1 MLPHNYKIKT
11 QPDLFMAWDKDIGDF
26 ADPAEY
32 TRICHLTKNPWGD
45 DGQMHIQAIGR
56 YTKLNYIGLDD
67 KNGDHI
73 FEGFIL
79 RVKFKQGEQKYTI
92 IGVVEFENC
101 GFVLTDLNNV
111 MYDMSAFTPDEIE
124 IIGNI
129 FQNRNLLKEN
139 E

>member
-32 TRICHLTKNPWGD
+32 ARICHLTENPWGD
-45 DGQMHIQAIGR
+45 DGQMHIQALGR
-56 YTKLNYIGLDD
+56 YIKLNYIGLDD
-67 KNGDHI
+67 KNGDQI

-79 RVKFKQGEQKYTI
+79 RV

-101 GFVLTDLNNV
+101 GFVLTDPNNV
-111 MYDMSAFTPDEIE
+111 VYAMSAFTPDEIE

-129 FQNRNLLKEN
+129 FQNRNSLKE

>member
-32 TRICHLTKNPWGD
+32 ARICHLTENPWGD
-45 DGQMHIQAIGR
+45 DGQMHIQALGR
-56 YTKLNYIGLDD
+56 YIKLNYIGLDD
-67 KNGDHI
+67 KNGDQI

-101 GFVLTDLNNV
+101 GFVLTDPNNV
-111 MYDMSAFTPDEIE
+111 VYAMSAFTPDEIE

-129 FQNRNLLKEN
+129 FQNRNSLKE

>member
-1 MLPHNYKIKT
+1 
-11 QPDLFMAWDKDIGDF
+11 
-26 ADPAEY
+26 
-32 TRICHLTKNPWGD
+32 
-45 DGQMHIQAIGR
+45 MHIQALGR

-79 RVKFKQGEQKYTI
+79 RDKFKQGEQKYTI

-111 MYDMSAFTPDEIE
+111 MYAMSAFTPDEIE

-129 FQNRNLLKEN
+129 FQNRNLLKED

>member
-32 TRICHLTKNPWGD
+32 ARICHLTENPWGD
-45 DGQMHIQAIGR
+45 DGQMHIQALGR

-67 KNGDHI
+67 KNGDRI

-79 RVKFKQGEQKYTI
+79 RVKFKQGEQKCTI

-101 GFVLTDLNNV
+101 GFVLTDPTNV
-111 MYDMSAFTPDEIE
+111 VYAMSAFTSDELE

-129 FQNRNLLKEN
+129 FQNRNSLRE

>member
-32 TRICHLTKNPWGD
+32 TRICHLIKNPWGD
-45 DGQMHIQAIGR
+45 DGQMHIQALGR

-111 MYDMSAFTPDEIE
+111 MYAMSAFTPDEIE

-129 FQNRNLLKEN
+129 FQNRNLLKED

>member
-32 TRICHLTKNPWGD
+32 ARICHLTENPWGD
-45 DGQMHIQAIGR
+45 DGQMHIQAFGR

-67 KNGDHI
+67 KNGDQI

-101 GFVLTDLNNV
+101 GFVLTDPNNV
-111 MYDMSAFTPDEIE
+111 VYAMSAFTPDEIE

-129 FQNRNLLKEN
+129 FQNRNSLKE